1 MDLKIS
7 RISATSVNSDRTGEW
22 RLMLHAWSFANNRQ
36 LHGVIQNY
44 WVSAFVDCA
53 PEQIRIERQKY
64 WRIKGTRMSIYI
76 RIIIVDKRAVSS
88 ANRLVMTNRY
98 HARYFSRRFVHK
110 NVKVSL
116 SNERLWDDSSA
127 LGNKIR
133 KDILDVVMRV
143 INVGRLQPFHI
154 RPFSTSSLIIFR
166 DFWIKKMKSEYK
178 NSK

>member
-1 MDLKIS
+1 MKMSRILLVCTLDIIVGGSMDLKIS
-7 RISATSVNSDRTGEW
+7 RISATLVNSDRTGEW

-36 LHGVIQNY
+36 FHGVIQNY

-98 HARYFSRRFVHK
+98 HARDFSRCFVHK

-116 SNERLWDDSSA
+116 SNAFEMIAPLW
-127 LGNKIR
+127 GTKFKKI
-133 KDILDVVMRV
+133 
-143 INVGRLQPFHI
+143 
-154 RPFSTSSLIIFR
+154 
-166 DFWIKKMKSEYK
+166 Y
-178 NSK
+178 